1 MILTPKGR
9 LLKRLQGLTLGLSHG
24 PTRSIGAARVVMDF
38 LGPEIDIRAAL
49 RRLGTFDLD
58 DVTVPAG
65 VKRAVHNDM
74 RQDETLF
81 VAR

>member
-1 MILTPKGR
+1 M
-9 LLKRLQGLTLGLSHG
+9 KRLQGLTLGLSHG